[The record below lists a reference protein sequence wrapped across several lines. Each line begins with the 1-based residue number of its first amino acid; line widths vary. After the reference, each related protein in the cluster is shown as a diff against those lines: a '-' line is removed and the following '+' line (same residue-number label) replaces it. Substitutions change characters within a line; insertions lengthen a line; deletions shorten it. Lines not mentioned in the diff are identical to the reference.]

1 MRIPEKVVG
10 EVVKETSLKMSDPSY
25 VQTQVG
31 TFVQTQPAAAKY
43 LTAHVKELG
52 GAEAVV
58 NAVFH
63 ASLMVACFVRHA
75 GRSVR
80 RISFEEL
87 DAVSGQDRDGRL
99 RRVQPALADY
109 IAANVQEPE
118 MKKVLVLL
126 ALGMDYVF

>member
-1 MRIPEKVVG
+1 MA
-10 EVVKETSLKMSDPSY
+10 EVVQDASIKMSDASY

-63 ASLMVACFVRHA
+63 ASLISACFLRHT

-80 RISFEEL
+80 RMSFDEL
-87 DAVSGQDRDGRL
+87 DAVSGPDRDARL
-99 RRVQPALADY
+99 RRVQPAIADY
-109 IAANVQEPE
+109 VEANVDHAE
-118 MKKVLVLL
+118 MRSVLVLL

>member
-10 EVVKETSLKMSDPSY
+10 EVVQEASIKMSDPSY

-43 LTAHVKELG
+43 VTAHVKELG

-63 ASLMVACFVRHA
+63 ASLMAACFVRHA

-87 DAVSGQDRDGRL
+87 DHVSGQDRDGRL

-109 IAANVQEPE
+109 IQANVEDAE